1 MGVQITEILSMKE
14 ISLDDLSGKV
24 IAVDTHLFLYQFLTT
39 IRGRDGS
46 PLTDA
51 QGRITSHLAGI
62 FTRTASLLE
71 KGIKLVYV
79 FDGKP
84 PALKEKERERR
95 NKAKIS
101 ALARYEEAV
110 EANDV
115 EAMRKYAGRTAR
127 LSSAMVT
134 EAKELIHAMGLPV
147 VEAPSEGEAQAA
159 EIVKQGDA
167 YAVASQ
173 DADVLLFGCPRLIR
187 NVSIA
192 GKRKKSSRLDY
203 QIIAPE
209 LIELN
214 ENLRLLQIHEDQ
226 MIVLGM
232 LVGTDY
238 DLGGIKGIGPK
249 HALRLVKQFGTNFD
263 ALFAHVH
270 WDDSFAYSWKEVYN
284 LFRQI
289 PTTTNYTL
297 TWKPINQKKVLEL
310 LVQEH
315 NFNHERVLNTLEK
328 INDVQASHK
337 QGEQRQLGD
346 FS

>member
-14 ISLDDLSGKV
+14 ISLEGLSGKV
-24 IAVDTHLFLYQFLTT
+24 IAVDTYLFLYQFLTT

-51 QGRITSHLAGI
+51 QGRVTSHLTGI
-62 FTRTASLLE
+62 FTRTCSLLE
-71 KGIKLVYV
+71 MGVKLVYV

-84 PALKEKERERR
+84 PLLKEKERERR
-95 NKAKIS
+95 SQAKVD
-101 ALARYEEAV
+101 ALVRYEQAV
-110 EANDV
+110 KEHDV
-115 EAMRKYAGRTAR
+115 EAMKKYAARTVR
-127 LSSAMVT
+127 LSSEMVS
-134 EAKELIHAMGLPV
+134 EVKELIQALGLPV

-187 NVSIA
+187 NVSLA
-192 GKRKKSSRLDY
+192 GRRKKSSRLDY
-203 QIIAPE
+203 QTITPE
-209 LIELN
+209 LIDLY
-214 ENLRLLQIHEDQ
+214 ENLRLLQLTQDQ
-226 MIVLGM
+226 LIVLGM

-238 DLGGIKGIGPK
+238 NLGGIKGIGPK
-249 HALRLVKQFGTNFD
+249 HALTLVQQYRTDFD
-263 ALFAHVH
+263 ALFAHVR
-270 WDDSFAYSWKEVYN
+270 WDDTFSYPWRGVYN

-289 PTTTNYTL
+289 PTTKNYTL
-297 TWKPINQKKVLEL
+297 VWKPIDEKKVLDI

-315 NFNHERVLNTLEK
+315 NFSQERVLHTLGKITEK
-328 INDVQASHK
+328 TAASK
-337 QGEQRQLGD
+337 QRQLGE